1 MIPGNLKK
9 KIILILNHVS
19 LQLVSN
25 QCVDMELTMNRH
37 CTVLSSQMGDT
48 SVFQAFG
55 SQSLTWPM
63 LFPSCPQYAPGQEM
77 SQGIPAVMR
86 ANFSTV
92 FSAVGLRARAES
104 RCEYAQVEFKV

>member
-1 MIPGNLKK
+1 MLV
-9 KIILILNHVS
+9 LNHVS

-25 QCVDMELTMNRH
+25 QCVDMELTINLH
-37 CTVLSSQMGDT
+37 GTVLSSRTGDT

-55 SQSLTWPM
+55 SQPLTWPM
-63 LFPSCPQYAPGQEM
+63 LFPSCPQNVPGQEM

-92 FSAVGLRARAES
+92 FPAVGLQARAES